1 MFNVSD
7 TGENAM
13 ALLNNTAPTAYDFDH
28 PQAGFMIRVGR
39 REMQIRREVRRSQYS
54 VNPIIDCRPGDDPG
68 HLQMLLFNRWTVV
81 LAKAKSTH

>member
-13 ALLNNTAPTAYDFDH
+13 ALLNDTAPNAYHFDQ
-28 PQAGFMIRVGR
+28 PQAGFMLRVGR
-39 REMQIRREVRRSQYS
+39 REMQIRREVRRSHYS
-54 VNPIIDCRPGDDPG
+54 VNPILDCRPGDDPG

-81 LAKAKSTH
+81 LAKASPSH

>member
-1 MFNVSD
+1 
-7 TGENAM
+7 M
-13 ALLNNTAPTAYDFDH
+13 ALLNNTAPNAVDFDR
-28 PQAGFMIRVGR
+28 PQAGFMLRVGR

>member
-13 ALLNNTAPTAYDFDH
+13 ALLNNTAPTAFDLD
-28 PQAGFMIRVGR
+28 PSQAGFMLRVGR
-39 REMQIRREVRRSQYS
+39 REMQIRREVRRSHYS

-81 LAKAKSTH
+81 LAKAKSAH